1 MKKHSEASRV
11 VLKFSQE
18 NNQITINYTD
28 NGIGISVLKPKNGL
42 QNTGNRIK
50 SINGQLIFETE
61 NINGLK
67 ITISF
72 PNQ

>member
-61 NINGLK
+61 NNNGLK